1 MCFASRRAIIASSNL
16 ISPAAGSSSSHPWR
30 DGCSIGLLVM
40 RTSAT
45 RLLTLQGHSIFTQH
59 TRSAHTAAL
68 SVNSVNA
75 HCRFP
80 ANARAEAIFN
90 LLIGGRG
97 IVIPSHDMSPVCQC
111 GGVAA
116 ASARLPG
123 AGLLDSDLCLSSL
136 QFLLSRSQSR
146 SSGTSGSGGQTAD
159 EAPHCTTTTQH

>member
-1 MCFASRRAIIASSNL
+1 
-16 ISPAAGSSSSHPWR
+16 
-30 DGCSIGLLVM
+30 M

-80 ANARAEAIFN
+80 ATARAEAIFN

-111 GGVAA
+111 CGVAA

-123 AGLLDSDLCLSSL
+123 AGLLDSDLCLSPLSSFFSAGARAGAAAAAAVAVAARQLTRRHTAPPPHNTDTGSRAQEL
-136 QFLLSRSQSR
+136 QQQQRIA
-146 SSGTSGSGGQTAD
+146 GG
-159 EAPHCTTTTQH
+159 PGRI

>member
-1 MCFASRRAIIASSNL
+1 MARWMQYWSSCHAN
-16 ISPAAGSSSSHPWR
+16 IRHQVINTAGTLNSHTTHQVSTHR
-30 DGCSIGLLVM
+30 C
-40 RTSAT
+40 
-45 RLLTLQGHSIFTQH
+45 
-59 TRSAHTAAL
+59 
-68 SVNSVNA
+68 SVNSGNA

-80 ANARAEAIFN
+80 ATAKAEAIFN

>member
-1 MCFASRRAIIASSNL
+1 MARWMQYWSSCHAN
-16 ISPAAGSSSSHPWR
+16 IRHQVINTAGTH
-30 DGCSIGLLVM
+30 
-40 RTSAT
+40 
-45 RLLTLQGHSIFTQH
+45 H

-80 ANARAEAIFN
+80 ATARAEAIFN

-123 AGLLDSDLCLSSL
+123 AGLLDSDLCLSPLSSFFSAGARAGAAAPAAVAARQLTRRHTAPPPHNTDTGSRAQEL
-136 QFLLSRSQSR
+136 QQQQRIA
-146 SSGTSGSGGQTAD
+146 GG
-159 EAPHCTTTTQH
+159 PGRI

>member
-1 MCFASRRAIIASSNL
+1 
-16 ISPAAGSSSSHPWR
+16 
-30 DGCSIGLLVM
+30 M

-111 GGVAA
+111 GGWRRPVPGCQGPVSWTRISASPLSSFFSAGARAGAAAAAAVAA
-116 ASARLPG
+116 RQLTRRHTAPPPHNTDTGSRAQELQQQQRIVGGPG
-123 AGLLDSDLCLSSL
+123 
-136 QFLLSRSQSR
+136 RI
-146 SSGTSGSGGQTAD
+146 
-159 EAPHCTTTTQH
+159 